1 MDDNKTLERDEIFK
15 AAADAVSNLVYTVV
29 FDVSNEIIS
38 AGAEQDAVLQCA
50 NRVVNKYVEGGI
62 KVRKKPAP
70 KAKVS
75 KASTKDKPI
84 DALTAASRKINNLSE
99 NLVWMFH
106 PNSNEYSYT
115 TSIKLATGYPVRN
128 NMTHKVVMVIGDDA
142 TNPLTVKDAKVA
154 TAMGLDVD
162 YDAIEK

>member
-1 MDDNKTLERDEIFK
+1 MDNKETHDDIVK
-15 AAADAVSNLVYTVV
+15 AAVDAVSNLVYTVV

-75 KASTKDKPI
+75 KAPAKDKPV
-84 DALTAASRKINNLSE
+84 DALTAASRKLNNLGE
-99 NLVWMFH
+99 NLVWMYH
-106 PNSNEYSYT
+106 PQSNEYSYT
-115 TSIKLATGYPVRN
+115 TSMKLATGYPVRN
-128 NMTHKVVMVIGDDA
+128 NMTHKVVMVIGDES
-142 TNPLTVKDAKVA
+142 TGPLTVKDAKVA
-154 TAMGLDVD
+154 TAMGLEVD

>member
-1 MDDNKTLERDEIFK
+1 MDSKETHDNIVK
-15 AAADAVSNLVYTVV
+15 AAVDAVGNLVYTVV

-50 NRVVNKYVEGGI
+50 NRVVNNYVDGGI

-75 KASTKDKPI
+75 KVPAKDKPV
-84 DALTAASRKINNLSE
+84 DALTAASRKLNNLGE
-99 NLVWMFH
+99 NLVWMYH
-106 PNSNEYSYT
+106 PQSNEYSYT
-115 TSIKLATGYPVRN
+115 TSMKLATGYPVRN
-128 NMTHKVVMVIGDDA
+128 NMTHKVVMVIGDES
-142 TNPLTVKDAKVA
+142 TGPLTVKDAKVA

>member
-1 MDDNKTLERDEIFK
+1 MDSKETHDDIVK
-15 AAADAVSNLVYTVV
+15 AAVDAVSNLVYTVV

-70 KAKVS
+70 KAKAS
-75 KASTKDKPI
+75 KAPAKDKPV
-84 DALTAASRKINNLSE
+84 DALTAASRKLNNLGE
-99 NLVWMFH
+99 NLVWMYH
-106 PNSNEYSYT
+106 PQSNEYSYT
-115 TSIKLATGYPVRN
+115 TSMKLATGYPVRN
-128 NMTHKVVMVIGDDA
+128 NMTHKVVMVIGDES
-142 TNPLTVKDAKVA
+142 TGPLTVKDAKVA
-154 TAMGLDVD
+154 TAMGLEVD